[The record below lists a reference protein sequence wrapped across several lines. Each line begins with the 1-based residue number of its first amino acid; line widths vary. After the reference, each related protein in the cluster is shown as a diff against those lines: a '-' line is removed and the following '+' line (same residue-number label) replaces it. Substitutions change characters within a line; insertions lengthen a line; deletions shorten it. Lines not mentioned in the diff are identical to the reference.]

1 MVYYCA
7 DDYGISE
14 ASNERIEKCLREGV
28 LNKVSVLPNGLLDHF
43 QERLA
48 GKGICLS
55 LHINLVE
62 GAPLSDPKELDLLVT
77 DQGYFRYSFAGLFLL
92 SLSGKRKRLRDQI
105 HKEIQ
110 AQVRFWKETMG
121 EGTPLCLDSHQHT
134 HLIPLIFRTLLQVI
148 EEENVTVSSL
158 RVPAE
163 PLMPYLLT
171 PSLYPAY
178 LQSGLVKHCILK
190 VLKFVNYGALKKS
203 KLTHPCFVGAM
214 FSGRLTEDKINKLLP
229 HYQRIAK
236 RRGQAVEFAMHPGSM
251 EPGEKTMP
259 GVREDFTKFYLSP
272 WRKREFHTLLN
283 FHLKEKA
290 ERRS

>member
-14 ASNERIEKCLREGV
+14 ASNRRIEKCLQEGI
-28 LNKVSVLPNGLLDHF
+28 LNKVSVLPNGLLEHF

-62 GAPLSDPKELDLLVT
+62 GAPLSDPQELDLLVN
-77 DQGYFRYSFAGLFLL
+77 DHGYFRYSFAGLFLM
-92 SLSGKRKRLRDQI
+92 SFSGKRKRLQEQI

-110 AQVRFWKETMG
+110 TQIRFWKKVMG
-121 EGTPLCLDSHQHT
+121 EDTPLCLDSHQHT

-148 EEENVTVSSL
+148 EEEKITVSSL

-163 PLMPYLLT
+163 PLMPYVLT

-178 LQSGLVKHCILK
+178 LQTGFVKHWILK
-190 VLKFVNYGALKKS
+190 TLKMVNYPALKKS
-203 KLTHPCFVGAM
+203 GLTHPCFVGAM
-214 FSGRLTEDKINKLLP
+214 FSGRITEDKIRKLLP
-229 HYQRIAK
+229 HYQRIAQ
-236 RRGQAVEFAMHPGSM
+236 RRGQAVEFAMHPGYM
-251 EPGEKTMP
+251 EPGEETMP
-259 GVREDFTKFYLSP
+259 GVREDFKKFYLSP
-272 WRKREFHTLLN
+272 WRKREFHTLLA
-283 FHLKEKA
+283 FHVKEKA